1 VLSECSGGL
10 GGEWPLFAAG
20 GAGAHDRLGRSAG
33 GRADTVEAM
42 LPLLVVVVLGAV
54 LQRVTGLGFALVVSP
69 VIALLLGPEEG
80 VLVVNACAVLT
91 SSLLTYRLRALVDWR
106 RYAQLLPTAL
116 LGVIGG
122 ALLTVAA
129 SRPVLEVLVGSLAL
143 LGLLASVLVARL
155 RRADGDGGLPAAG
168 AAGFLSGLMSS
179 AAGVGGPA
187 MVVYGVVSGW
197 EQRRFAATL
206 QPFFVS
212 IAGSAI
218 VAKLV
223 AGASFDGLLRLESLL
238 LLPALAV
245 GLLLGELLAARLP
258 ARIARIGLLAVAS
271 IGSVAIIAHGSAE
284 LLAQ

>member
-1 VLSECSGGL
+1 M
-10 GGEWPLFAAG
+10 P
-20 GAGAHDRLGRSAG
+20 DRHRRSAD
-33 GRADTVEAM
+33 GRPDTVEPM

-106 RYAQLLPTAL
+106 RFARLLPTAL

-187 MVVYGVVSGW
+187 MVVYSVISGW

-238 LLPALAV
+238 LIPALAV

-258 ARIARIGLLAVAS
+258 ARVARIGLLAVAS
-271 IGSVAIIAHGSAE
+271 IGSVAIIAHGAAE

>member
-1 VLSECSGGL
+1 M
-10 GGEWPLFAAG
+10 
-20 GAGAHDRLGRSAG
+20 
-33 GRADTVEAM
+33 EAM
-42 LPLLVVVVLGAV
+42 LPLLAVVVLGAV

-91 SSLLTYRLRALVDWR
+91 SSLLTYRLRALIDWR
-106 RYAQLLPTAL
+106 RYARLLPTAL
-116 LGVIGG
+116 LGVVGG

-129 SRPVLEVLVGSLAL
+129 SRPLLEVLVGSLAL

-168 AAGFLSGLMSS
+168 AAGLLSGLMSS

-218 VAKLV
+218 LAKLV

-238 LLPALAV
+238 LIPALAV

-258 ARIARIGLLAVAS
+258 ARVARIGLLAVAS
-271 IGSVAIIAHGSAE
+271 VGSVAIIAHGAGE